1 MTRALAVLLA
11 AVLAAI
17 LAARLLYGATAG
29 IDTSSTSQPPLQPW
43 AQDSMQFVAWD
54 DGRWIAWIRN
64 GKFELTPRA
73 EGKWRHHVN
82 PSLAFIDWEGKPWQA
97 KIDGQQF
104 LLAYRG
110 DWKGRIERVGAL
122 RYRDWRGHHQ
132 VRTVAQ
138 LLR

>member
-29 IDTSSTSQPPLQPW
+29 IDTALKLQPW
-43 AQDSMQFVAWD
+43 TQNSMQFVAWD
-54 DGRWIAWIRN
+54 DEWWTAWIRDDR
-64 GKFELTPRA
+64 FELTPRA
-73 EGKWRHHVN
+73 EGKWRRHVN
-82 PSLAFIDWEGKPWQA
+82 ASLAFIDWEGKPWQA
-97 KIDGQQF
+97 KIEGQQF

-110 DWKGRIERVGAL
+110 DWKGRIERASAL

-132 VRTVAQ
+132 LRTVAQ
-138 LLR
+138 LSR